1 LFQRA
6 AKTGAENV
14 PLERVSLIRTPFER
28 GLFEI
33 VMSQFGQYPGP
44 NFKSEL
50 RGMPD
55 IPFEK
60 REEYVGY
67 ATLCLKL
74 AKVTT
79 DNKSRE
85 IFKAMAAEWLRL
97 AEAAV

>member
-1 LFQRA
+1 MQPSLPSGPQHRYIKTVDVAEFA
-6 AKTGAENV
+6 ETAKIVAIWASAKDNV
-14 PLERVSLIRTPFER
+14 LISNPEF
-28 GLFEI
+28 
-33 VMSQFGQYPGP
+33 
-44 NFKSEL
+44 

-79 DNKSRE
+79 DKESRE
-85 IFKAMAAEWLRL
+85 VFKAMAAEWLRL
-97 AEAAV
+97 AEAAVK